1 MEISDFTR
9 KMSNLYCDLCLWEK
23 EIEVEIAQLLNHP
36 QFEDYMRVFRLF
48 EFGLRPSALLLSHIY
63 PMSRFETLGQFKR
76 RLGMVKDEYSS
87 GDISFQKRS
96 SGSKIC
102 RSVLYYWVFDRIAPK
117 KARPRNRIG
126 EKLGDYYDS
135 QQALFN
141 DPDYVRELGLR
152 QQKEK
157 LLTELSRDL
166 LKLGDKF
173 DVDNS
178 QFQFEVLNLLNSKLA
193 AKKADSKPTQNKRGF
208 GKLVISR
215 TAVRAVKLLY
225 KELKRAIAP
234 QT

>member
-1 MEISDFTR
+1 MLHF
-9 KMSNLYCDLCLWEK
+9 
-23 EIEVEIAQLLNHP
+23 EV
-36 QFEDYMRVFRLF
+36 
-48 EFGLRPSALLLSHIY
+48 
-63 PMSRFETLGQFKR
+63 
-76 RLGMVKDEYSS
+76 
-87 GDISFQKRS
+87 
-96 SGSKIC
+96 
-102 RSVLYYWVFDRIAPK
+102 
-117 KARPRNRIG
+117 RNVG
-126 EKLGDYYDS
+126 YYDS

-193 AKKADSKPTQNKRGF
+193 AKKADTKPTQNKRGF

-234 QT
+234 PA